1 MSKLIVEALIVG
13 LITGILG
20 LIISTAFMLPSK
32 DFSLKKYHFWPQVLL
47 SFFLTGF
54 LIHLICET
62 TGINKWYCKHG
73 NACKS

>member
-1 MSKLIVEALIVG
+1 MSKLIVEALVVG
-13 LITGILG
+13 LITGIVG

-32 DFSLKKYHFWPQVLL
+32 DFSLNYHFWTQVLV

-54 LIHLICET
+54 LIHLICEA

-73 NACKS
+73 NACKL